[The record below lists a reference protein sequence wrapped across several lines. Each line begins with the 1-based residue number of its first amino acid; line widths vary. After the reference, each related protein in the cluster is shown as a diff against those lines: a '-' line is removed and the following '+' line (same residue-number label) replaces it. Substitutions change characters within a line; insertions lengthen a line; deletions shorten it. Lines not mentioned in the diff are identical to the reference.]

1 MAKYLRVAKSF
12 YEEYYSDLD
21 EKIESFCNRYSEYR
35 VASCSIAT
43 EKNGYTVSYVAIVVL
58 EKEV

>member
-1 MAKYLRVAKSF
+1 MAEYRRVVKAFKD
-12 YEEYYSDLD
+12 EYYGDIE
-21 EKIESFCNRYSEYR
+21 EKIESFCNRYSEYK

-43 EKNGYTVSYVAIVVL
+43 EKHGYEVSYVAIVVL

>member
-1 MAKYLRVAKSF
+1 MTEYSRIVKTFK
-12 YEEYYSDLD
+12 EEYYSDLE
-21 EKIESFCNRYSEYR
+21 EKIENYCKRYSEYR

-43 EKNGYTVSYVAIVVL
+43 AKHGYTVSYVAIVVL

>member
-1 MAKYLRVAKSF
+1 MVEYRRVVKAFKD
-12 YEEYYSDLD
+12 EYYGDIE
-21 EKIESFCNRYSEYR
+21 EKIESFCNNYSEYK

-43 EKNGYTVSYVAIVVL
+43 EKHGYEVSYVAIVVL